1 MNPYA
6 NSLCRRDSRGTR
18 SRRRRGLLSCHFEE
32 GEHVEGTDSEE
43 DWMAEWDAQVADEEI
58 VTCHICGQTFPTQV
72 ELSQHLMDDH
82 DDEGLPTPGP
92 SESRE

>member
-1 MNPYA
+1 M
-6 NSLCRRDSRGTR
+6 LK
-18 SRRRRGLLSCHFEE
+18 
-32 GEHVEGTDSEE
+32 GTDSEE

-58 VTCHICGQTFPTQV
+58 ATCHICGQTFPTQV

-92 SESRE
+92 SESRGSESQKP